1 MTSDALV
8 ALEKMKEEDPALQ
21 ELIAI
26 LTNLFTIRLALS
38 NCPDFSYVKK
48 IEDAN
53 DVAILAAEAKL
64 ELYFR
69 TQTT

>member
-1 MTSDALV
+1 MTSEARV
-8 ALEKMKEEDPALQ
+8 AWESIEDPL
-21 ELIAI
+21 LKKLVSV
-26 LTNLFTIRLALS
+26 LTNLFTIRLALQ

-53 DVAILAAEAKL
+53 EVAIMAAEAQL